1 MKEPDS
7 QEGNMRLGLAGL
19 ALLCAAATAAQAEDM
34 KAPIN
39 TSDIKWTAAPKA
51 LPPGARWFV
60 LSGDPTKEG
69 PYVVRLQ
76 LPAHYQI
83 PAHNHPTAEMV
94 TVLSGRVL
102 FGMGDKLDEKKG
114 TVVKDGGFA
123 EAPAKMN
130 HYVSAIY
137 ASVVEVYGQ
146 GPLTITYVDPAD
158 DPRNA
163 PPR

>member
-1 MKEPDS
+1 
-7 QEGNMRLGLAGL
+7 MRLGLAGI
-19 ALLCAAATAAQAEDM
+19 ALLLAAGTAAQAEGM

-39 TSDIKWTAAPKA
+39 TSDIKWSAAPKE
-51 LPPGARWFV
+51 LPPGARWFI

-69 PYVVRLQ
+69 PFVVRVQ
-76 LPAHYQI
+76 LPAHYQV
-83 PAHNHPTAEMV
+83 PAHNHPTAEMI

-114 TVVKDGGFA
+114 TVVKDGGFV

-137 ASVVEVYGQ
+137 ASVIEIYSQ
-146 GPLTITYVDPAD
+146 GPFAITYVDPAD

-163 PPR
+163 PAR